1 MRLSRPIAV
10 AAVAVALTTGAASTA
25 AGQPPGAPP
34 ATAPAPP
41 APPMGAAAAPAGE
54 VRLGVP
60 PQVAAFRLRSRE
72 NTPNPSEVLLRYAG
86 PDSLRADVF
95 VYPGPDFA
103 SRCDSA
109 CAAAALDREIADFRT
124 LLPELVRRRYVDSI
138 AIEADEPVPP
148 REAGGWRIA
157 RRLTMAAR
165 HEGRAERSELH
176 LFYLTGARV
185 KIRLSY
191 VPTAARLG
199 AAAAFAD
206 SLVPALTRPIAA
218 APPPP
223 P

>member
-1 MRLSRPIAV
+1 MRQPRSIV
-10 AAVAVALTTGAASTA
+10 VAVVACLVA
-25 AGQPPGAPP
+25 GAPASAGGQAPGTP
-34 ATAPAPP
+34 AGAPAPSA
-41 APPMGAAAAPAGE
+41 APSAAPAGDGD

-60 PQVAAFRLRSRE
+60 RQVGAFRLLSRE
-72 NTPNPSEVLLRYAG
+72 NTPNESEVLLRYAG

-109 CAAAALDREIADFRT
+109 CAASALDREIADFRS

-148 REAGGWRIA
+148 REAGGWRMA
-157 RRLTMAAR
+157 RRRTMAAR
-165 HEGRAERSELH
+165 RDGRDERSELH
-176 LFYLTGARV
+176 LFYLKGARV
-185 KIRLSY
+185 KIRTSY

-206 SLVPALTRPIAA
+206 SLVPALTRPSDAA

-223 P
+223 